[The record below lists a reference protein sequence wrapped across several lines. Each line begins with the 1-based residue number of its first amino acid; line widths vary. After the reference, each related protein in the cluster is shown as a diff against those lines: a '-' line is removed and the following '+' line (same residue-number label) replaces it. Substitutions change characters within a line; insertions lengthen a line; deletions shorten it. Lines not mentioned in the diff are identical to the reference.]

1 MMLNYELYFNEKTV
15 YYFKAKHIDDEELTE
30 EISIEL
36 ANHFKRLIPEK
47 EIDYTFA
54 SVKDDSFYLF
64 VSENVAFEIRDF
76 LLENQA
82 LKDFK
87 EITTDVLMNRVNDD
101 EFHETFNDDNGFI
114 YVLNTFIIENLTIN
128 MVLEKILEKG
138 IDSLNEIDYQILQLI
153 N

>member
-1 MMLNYELYFNEKTV
+1 MMLNYELYFNEKRV

-64 VSENVAFEIRDF
+64 VSENVAFKIRDF

-138 IDSLNEIDYQILQLI
+138 IDSLNEIDYQILQS
-153 N
+153 

>member
-1 MMLNYELYFNEKTV
+1 MMLNYELYFNEKRV

-64 VSENVAFEIRDF
+64 VSEGVAFKIRDF

-138 IDSLNEIDYQILQLI
+138 IDSLNEIDYQILQS
-153 N
+153 